1 MNDLPTLR
9 YEDHRGLRVFATTD
23 DPDQYIFKVGK
34 LTNLV
39 TQTGPHCTPQQL
51 YTAVLEGIE
60 EAKAQLR
67 RERPHLFE
75 DNFFGQFA
83 TVVAWRGEMKGE
95 TLRRLEA
102 AEGGLAGLDRW
113 VREQSYEDVLASSFW
128 LQAEGP
134 DHMTRVR
141 ALSKLADIYGIT
153 AREPIRD
160 GNGGV
165 VLIEAT

>member
-9 YEDHRGLRVFATTD
+9 YEDHRGLRIYATTD

-34 LTNLV
+34 LTSLV

-51 YTAVLEGIE
+51 YAAVLEGIE

-83 TVVAWRGEMKGE
+83 TVIAWRGEMKGE

-102 AEGGLAGLDRW
+102 AEIGMQGLDRW
-113 VREQSYEDVLASSFW
+113 ARQRSYQDTLVSSFW

-141 ALSKLADIYGIT
+141 ALIKLADIYGIKPVD
-153 AREPIRD
+153 PIKD
-160 GNGGV
+160 DDGGV
-165 VLIEAT
+165 VLVEAT